1 MQRNQTKFQTP
12 ILARSRYIN
21 KFYGQISIVYATI
34 SFYGIYFIKIK
45 GLRWHLEP
53 ILYSS
58 FSFSKLVKIVQSLLL
73 REFGDLVGVS
83 GQFDPRE
90 LPKVDQIELLCL
102 FVYLFIHSY
111 ITIPVPPPSSPP
123 APHLTSTSPINRSS
137 IWLVIDNRL
146 TNTKHKKDL
155 TWCWWLQRKNRSHVR
170 NVGFL
175 CELVP
180 PCLKGNKWDL
190 NH

>member
-1 MQRNQTKFQTP
+1 MWSTENDTNFNIDQMQRNQTKFQTP

-83 GQFDPRE
+83 GQFDPKQR
-90 LPKVDQIELLCL
+90 VAQSRSNWIA
-102 FVYLFIHSY
+102 LFICIFIYSFLHNNTCSSSLFSSC
-111 ITIPVPPPSSPP
+111 PPPYL
-123 APHLTSTSPINRSS
+123 HLTP
-137 IWLVIDNRL
+137 
-146 TNTKHKKDL
+146 K
-155 TWCWWLQRKNRSHVR
+155 
-170 NVGFL
+170 
-175 CELVP
+175 
-180 PCLKGNKWDL
+180 
-190 NH
+190 